1 MIDRDRQ
8 TKGFTVAE
16 LIVAMTISA
25 VTLLSGYE
33 LFVSLKTAGDR
44 QSEDLATTAGIV
56 HGLDRIREDLLHAV
70 VRPESHEPIFVGG
83 NPALDDQTQT
93 SQLLWFYSLCTGC
106 GAGWARALRQM
117 YQVSYVLEKTEDS
130 VCLYRHC
137 IPVVGPGSASNREL
151 ILDGVQQIQVAFHNG
166 QQSES
171 HFSSKDKLPAG
182 VELTVTVS
190 GQPWPLSVKLP
201 CGGSEGQ
208 P

>member
-1 MIDRDRQ
+1 M
-8 TKGFTVAE
+8 AE

-25 VTLLSGYE
+25 ITLLSGYE

-70 VRPESHEPIFVGG
+70 VRAESREPIFVGD
-83 NPALDDQTQT
+83 NSALDNQTQT

-106 GAGWARALRQM
+106 GEGWSRGLRQM
-117 YQVSYVLEKTEDS
+117 CQVSYILEKTEGS
-130 VCLYRHC
+130 ICLYRRC
-137 IPVVGPGSASNREL
+137 VPVIGIGPASNQEL
-151 ILDGVQQIQVAFHNG
+151 ILDGVEQIQVAFHNG
-166 QQSES
+166 QQWEKS
-171 HFSSKDKLPAG
+171 FSSKDKLPAG

-190 GQPWPLSVKLP
+190 EQQWPLSVKLP